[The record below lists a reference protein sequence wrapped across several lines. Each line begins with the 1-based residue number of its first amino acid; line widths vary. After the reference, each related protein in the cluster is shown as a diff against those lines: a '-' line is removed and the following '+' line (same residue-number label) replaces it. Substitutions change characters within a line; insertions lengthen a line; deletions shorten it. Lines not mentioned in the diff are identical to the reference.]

1 MGLYRGP
8 KIVKDGL
15 IFGYDADD
23 RSERFYKGEPTTNY
37 IYHQN
42 PRLDSSYVSADL
54 SIYGGTIVAKHP
66 GAIRVYNTINNELS
80 AIYYNGGVSDPTNN
94 QHAYWI
100 YDEILKKPVVQM
112 IDTNHSWMAK
122 SFGLGMNAWATY
134 GITTGSQYTISW
146 MQWTSD
152 ISKGILAGVYSSNS
166 SGSYNFWDGIPT
178 SYNTLSST
186 WQKCSSTF
194 TVSDSHNISVINESI
209 YMYGMYGPYGTI
221 RISDVQL
228 EFKAH
233 STQFTN
239 NSRTATDSLL
249 DLTKNYTI
257 DLTNTKFDSTAHPY
271 FNGGTGEKIITN
283 LTDQLTDFTACVWYK
298 DLGSTGYGRLLD
310 KQYSDGF
317 TIMRE
322 GGNANRWGG
331 SILNAG
337 YPHGIYLTLPD
348 GKWHYIVTMRSG
360 STHYLYG
367 DGIENKV
374 SETCST
380 TALSAYSLAI
390 GSWSSTN
397 GSTQSFIGYVPVVQV
412 YNRALS
418 EDEIQQNYDA
428 LKNRFI

>member
-8 KIVKDGL
+8 KIIRDGL
-15 IFGYDADD
+15 IFGYDSDD
-23 RSERFYKGEPTTNY
+23 RSERFYKGEPTTNLY
-37 IYHQN
+37 PGPSVPGNYFI
-42 PRLDSSYVSADL
+42 SAYNGN
-54 SIYGGTIVAKHP
+54 YGFGSGTNMQWVIDNSNQP
-66 GAIRVYNTINNELS
+66 INNIDVQKVSLITGTSTQIMYIEWTGLIGRYNLTFLANEVRSLSFYYYGTYGTQLTPYFGGSSGFIMSSES
-80 AIYYNGGVSDPTNN
+80 AISGNGSTSLNIKVEANKWNRISI
-94 QHAYWI
+94 Q
-100 YDEILKKPVVQM
+100 
-112 IDTNHSWMAK
+112 
-122 SFGLGMNAWATY
+122 
-134 GITTGSQYTISW
+134 IT
-146 MQWTSD
+146 
-152 ISKGILAGVYSSNS
+152 
-166 SGSYNFWDGIPT
+166 
-178 SYNTLSST
+178 NTLSSSNNFGWGWMILHSNQENAT
-186 WQKCSSTF
+186 LSTSEYYKF
-194 TVSDSHNISVINESI
+194 TGIQVEIKS
-209 YMYGMYGPYGTI
+209 
-221 RISDVQL
+221 
-228 EFKAH
+228 H
-233 STQFTN
+233 STQFTT

-322 GGNANRWGG
+322 SSNANRWGG
-331 SILNAG
+331 SILNSTSP
-337 YPHGIYLTLPD
+337 YGIYLTLPD

-367 DGIENKV
+367 DGIDNKI

-397 GSTQSFIGYVPVVQV
+397 GSAQSFKGYAPVVQV

-418 EDEIQQNYDA
+418 EDEIQQNYNA
-428 LKNRFI
+428 LKNRFV